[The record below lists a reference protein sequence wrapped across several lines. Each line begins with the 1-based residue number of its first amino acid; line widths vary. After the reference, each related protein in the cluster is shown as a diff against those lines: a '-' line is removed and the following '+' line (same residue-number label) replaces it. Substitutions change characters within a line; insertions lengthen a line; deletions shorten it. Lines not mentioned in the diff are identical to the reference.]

1 MIGMEDTTRRPKPLL
16 EPKTL
21 AGTMAVATLVYVLWQ
36 SAVQL
41 LLHAV
46 FGDPLPFAT
55 RAEWGRFVAVCA
67 ALGAAAGLILWH
79 SARLQRRSLVYAW
92 VRSTVTMLAVGVV
105 ISADQFSREPLGVW
119 LLSLM
124 VIALATGAMFIPLFR
139 WSDRNE
145 APPQQPRSGAA

>member
-1 MIGMEDTTRRPKPLL
+1 MEDTNRRAKALI

-21 AGTMAVATLVYVLWQ
+21 VGTVAVATLVYVLWQ
-36 SAVQL
+36 PAVQL

-67 ALGAAAGLILWH
+67 ALGALAGLILWH
-79 SARLQRRSLVYAW
+79 SARLQRRSLAYAW
-92 VRSTVTMLAVGVV
+92 VRSSVTMLAVGVV
-105 ISADQFSREPLGVW
+105 ISADQFSREPLGMW

-124 VIALATGAMFIPLFR
+124 VIALVTGAMFIPLFR
-139 WSDRNE
+139 WSDRDE
-145 APPQQPRSGAA
+145 ATPPQPRSGTA